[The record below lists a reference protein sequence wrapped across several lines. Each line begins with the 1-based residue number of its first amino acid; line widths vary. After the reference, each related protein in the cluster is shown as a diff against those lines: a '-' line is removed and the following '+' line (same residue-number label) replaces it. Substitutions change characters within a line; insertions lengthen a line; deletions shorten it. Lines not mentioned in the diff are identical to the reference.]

1 MNMSEERLFQ
11 IVRRPHISEKT
22 AGIAESKRQITF
34 EVLKTATKPEV
45 KAAIETLFKV
55 EVETVKTMVVKG
67 KTKRSGRFL
76 GSRNDWKKAYVTLKE
91 GHDIDFIGMAS

>member
-1 MNMSEERLFQ
+1 MNEERIYQ

-34 EVLKTATKPEV
+34 EVLKTASKPEV
-45 KAAIETLFKV
+45 KEAIEALFKV
-55 EVETVKTMVVKG
+55 EVEAVKTMVVKG
-67 KTKRSGRFL
+67 KAKRAGRFM
-76 GSRNDWKKAYVTLKE
+76 GRRNDWKKAYVTLKE

>member
-1 MNMSEERLFQ
+1 MSEEKMYQ

-22 AGIAESKRQITF
+22 AGIAESQRQITF

-45 KAAIETLFKV
+45 KEAIETLFKV
-55 EVETVKTMVVKG
+55 EVENVKTMVVKG
-67 KTKRSGRFL
+67 KSKRAGRFM
-76 GSRNDWKKAYVTLKE
+76 GRRNDWKKAYVTLKE